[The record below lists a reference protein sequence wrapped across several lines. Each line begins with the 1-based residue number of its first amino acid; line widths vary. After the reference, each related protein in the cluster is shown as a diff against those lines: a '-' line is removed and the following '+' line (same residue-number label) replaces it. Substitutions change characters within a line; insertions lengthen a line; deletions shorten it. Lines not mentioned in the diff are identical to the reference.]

1 MNDFPS
7 LKNHFLIAM
16 PDLLDPNFYQSV
28 TYIIEHDEQG
38 AMGMVI
44 NHPLEVDFDE
54 LFSHLDIPITKP
66 KNISKTDNF
75 IGHKKVMSG
84 GPVQVERGFIIH
96 SPEGVWDATMMLSDD
111 IAVTTSHDILTAIS
125 KNEGPTELEVI
136 LGYAGWEAGQL
147 DQEMLENSWLSVE
160 ASPEILFR
168 TPHANRW
175 KAAAKLI
182 GIDISQLSS
191 ATGHS

>member
-1 MNDFPS
+1 MTNFPS

-44 NHPLEVDFDE
+44 NHPLNVDFDE
-54 LFSHLDIPITKP
+54 LFAQLDIPIE
-66 KNISKTDNF
+66 NSESSQGNNNYM
-75 IGHKKVMSG
+75 GNKKVISG
-84 GPVQVERGFIIH
+84 GPVQIERGFIIH
-96 SPEGVWDATMMLSDD
+96 SPHGSWGATMMLSDE
-111 IAVTTSHDILTAIS
+111 IALTTSQDILSAIS
-125 KNEGPTELEVI
+125 KNKGPSDVEVI

-147 DQEMLENSWLSVE
+147 DHEMLENSWLSVK
-160 ASPEILFR
+160 ACPEILFH
-168 TPHANRW
+168 TPHAKRW

-191 ATGHS
+191 ETGHS

>member
-1 MNDFPS
+1 MNEFPS

-28 TYIIEHDEQG
+28 TYIIEHDEHG

-44 NHPLEVDFDE
+44 NHPLDVNFDE
-54 LFSHLDIPITKP
+54 LFSHLEIPLKKP
-66 KNISKTDNF
+66 DNIATHDNF
-75 IGHKKVMSG
+75 IGNKKVISG

-96 SPEGVWDATMMLSDD
+96 SPQGDWEATMMLGDD
-111 IAVTTSHDILTAIS
+111 IAVTTSQDILTAIS
-125 KNEGPTELEVI
+125 MNEGPTDLEVI

-147 DQEMLENSWLSVE
+147 DQEILDNSWLSVQ
-160 ASPEILFR
+160 ATPDILFK
-168 TPHANRW
+168 TPHDKRW

-191 ATGHS
+191 ETGHS